1 MTPVC
6 VGPSAAPA
14 GISGNITDDAG
25 NPVGGVVMS
34 LSGAASAT
42 TITDSNGNY
51 HFDNVETD
59 NFYTV
64 TPALANYTFAPES
77 RAFSLLGNRTDA
89 IFTATA
95 APVITANAIDASGF
109 FVRQQYLDFLGR
121 EPDGGGFQY
130 WTNELAQCAETAP
143 ASAPAASMFRRH
155 SLPNVSFRKAVRL
168 LCAFT
173 RVPWEGNRAMASL
186 PPTGNKWSQAKP
198 RGQ

>member
-1 MTPVC
+1 MQQRYIGTIVDGWSLTLSTMTPVC

-77 RAFSLLGNRTDA
+77 RAFSLLATGRTPSSPPRGPGNY
-89 IFTATA
+89 
-95 APVITANAIDASGF
+95 
-109 FVRQQYLDFLGR
+109 RQCDRCLRVFR
-121 EPDGGGFQY
+121 
-130 WTNELAQCAETAP
+130 AP
-143 ASAPAASMFRRH
+143 AVSR
-155 SLPNVSFRKAVRL
+155 LP
-168 LCAFT
+168 
-173 RVPWEGNRAMASL
+173 
-186 PPTGNKWSQAKP
+186 WS
-198 RGQ
+198 RT